1 MDTDQVSGRWDA
13 NKGACPTRQV
23 LGRIGDTWTMLVIS
37 TLEHHGTLRSGQLK
51 AAIEGITQKMLTQ
64 TLRQLERDGVVR
76 RDVVPTVPISVS
88 YTLTPLG
95 LSLGIAVATMRAW
108 AYDHMDEIVAARNDF
123 DSRPTVEE

>member
-37 TLEHHGTLRSGQLK
+37 TLEKHGTLRSGQLK
-51 AAIEGITQKMLTQ
+51 AIVEGITQKMLTQ
-64 TLRQLERDGVVR
+64 TLRYLERDGIVR
-76 RDVVPTVPISVS
+76 RTVVPTVPVSVS

-95 LSLGIAVATMRAW
+95 LSLAAAVATMRTW
-108 AYDHMDEIVAARNDF
+108 AYDHMDEIAA
-123 DSRPTVEE
+123 SRDEYDANA